1 MVTAVA
7 QITAVAWVQFLG
19 QEPLHAMDV
28 LYPYPPKKRTFFCSL
43 VLLVPFLY
51 HSCSCSKAALHV

>member
-28 LYPYPPKKRTFFCSL
+28 LYPIPAKKKNLLLFFSITST
-43 VLLVPFLY
+43 LLVSQL
-51 HSCSCSKAALHV
+51 